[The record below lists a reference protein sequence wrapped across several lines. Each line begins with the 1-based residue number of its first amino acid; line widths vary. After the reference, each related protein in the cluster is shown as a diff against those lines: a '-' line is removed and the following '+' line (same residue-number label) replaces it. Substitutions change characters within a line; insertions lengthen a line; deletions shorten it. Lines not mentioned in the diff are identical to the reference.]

1 MCIDTRYSLGL
12 VPFNELMSGSEKNRE
27 EKEVSF
33 PSPARDFWEPP
44 LSLDKACHLS
54 NPSVFLL
61 RYRGAKKPLID
72 EGAILV
78 VDRSVKPT
86 KKDTVIIARA
96 GEMELHVFKQ
106 IPKEEG
112 IELWGTVTHVL
123 NDLRR

>member
-1 MCIDTRYSLGL
+1 MDKS
-12 VPFNELMSGSEKNRE
+12 NQNRE

-44 LSLDKACHLS
+44 LSLDKTCNLS

-61 RYRGAKKPLID
+61 RYQGEAREHVLPGAV
-72 EGAILV
+72 LV
-78 VDRSVKPT
+78 IDRSLKP
-86 KKDTVIIARA
+86 KDKDHVVVTRA
-96 GEMELHVFKQ
+96 GEMELHKYNQ

-123 NDLRR
+123 TQLRQP